1 MDLDLDEKQI
11 ESIETILKKEL
22 IGLNPHTAILV
33 DTAGNVIASLNNS
46 ETGCDIYSLAALSA
60 ANFGAM
66 EAMADIIG
74 EQGFAFMLNKGEKK
88 NILFCKIAGSLLLIT
103 IFNRSVS
110 PELYQLMPAS
120 AIDKINFL
128 ISSTF
133 NE

>member
-11 ESIETILKKEL
+11 KSIETILKKEL
-22 IGLNPHTAILV
+22 IGLNPHTAILI
-33 DTAGNVIASLNNS
+33 DMAGNVIASLDNS
-46 ETGCDIYSLAALSA
+46 ETDYDIYSLAALSA

-66 EAMADIIG
+66 EAMANIIG
-74 EQGFAFMLNKGEKK
+74 QQGFAFMLNKGEKK
-88 NILFCKIAGSLLLIT
+88 NILFCKITGNLLLIT
-103 IFNRSVS
+103 IFNRSIS
-110 PELYQLMPAS
+110 PEIYQLMPVS